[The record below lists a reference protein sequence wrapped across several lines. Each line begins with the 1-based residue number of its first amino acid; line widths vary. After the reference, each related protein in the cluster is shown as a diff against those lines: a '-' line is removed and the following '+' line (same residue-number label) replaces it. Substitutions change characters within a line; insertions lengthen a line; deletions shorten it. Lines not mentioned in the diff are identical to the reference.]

1 MASSALAPRAYPK
14 ELSMTITR
22 TASPVSESTERSPH
36 LRGRRG
42 LKMALLIG
50 IVVLVLAGLA
60 GWLFVNGTSHSAQ
73 PASVGASEP
82 LSPYAEGGVCTASRF
97 LQRRRS
103 LPTRT
108 PRAAVLPRASPRSGD
123 GHCRPVRR
131 GRECLPRAGAGSRHH
146 AVRHQPVRATPGS
159 TFSGRPRR
167 SPRIS
172 SSAVAC
178 PSGLRSTPRK
188 RVRV

>member
-1 MASSALAPRAYPK
+1 
-14 ELSMTITR
+14 MTITR

-82 LSPYAEGGVCTASRF
+82 LSPYAEGGSVYREQVPAAATVTANPYSEGGSVYRE
-97 LQRRRS
+97 QV
-103 LPTRT
+103 P
-108 PRAAVLPRASPRSGD
+108 AAATVTADPYAEG
-123 GHCRPVRR
+123 
-131 GRECLPRAGAGSRHH
+131 GSVYHEQVPE
-146 AVRHQPVRATPGS
+146 AAT
-159 TFSGRPRR
+159 TQ
-167 SPRIS
+167 
-172 SSAVAC
+172 
-178 PSGLRSTPRK
+178 
-188 RVRV
+188 